1 MDAMDTRSD
10 EELLRMAPRDA
21 DAFAAFYRRHAHVV
35 AGWFLRRTRSS
46 ELAADLT
53 AETFADALR
62 GVRRFDPARGAAV
75 AWLFGIAHRELAR
88 AYERGRVEDRARR
101 RLRLPRLQLDDEALE
116 RVEELAGS
124 AATATRIA
132 QLMARLPPEQR
143 QAIEARVV
151 NEDDYA
157 TIATRIQVSPSVV
170 RKRVSRGLA
179 ELRVRL
185 EEEPS

>member
-1 MDAMDTRSD
+1 MDPRTD
-10 EELLRMAPRDA
+10 EELLRATPRDA
-21 DAFAAFYRRHAHVV
+21 DAFAAFYGRHAHVV
-35 AGWFLRRTRSS
+35 AAWFLRRTRSP

-62 GVRRFDPARGAAV
+62 GARRFDPSRGVPA

-88 AYERGRVEDRARR
+88 AVERGRVEDRARR
-101 RLRLPRLQLDDEALE
+101 RLRLPRLELDDAALE
-116 RVEELAGS
+116 RVEEVAAS
-124 AATATRIA
+124 AAVAGRLA
-132 QLMARLPPEQR
+132 QLMAQLPPEQR
-143 QAIEARVV
+143 EAIEARILA
-151 NEDDYA
+151 EDDYGA
-157 TIATRIQVSPSVV
+157 IAARVQVSPSVI

>member
-1 MDAMDTRSD
+1 MDPRTD
-10 EELLRMAPRDA
+10 EELLRATPRDA
-21 DAFAAFYRRHAHVV
+21 DAFAVFYRRHSHPV
-35 AGWFLRRTRSS
+35 AAWFLRRTRSP

-62 GVRRFDPARGAAV
+62 AVGRFDPARGVAA

-88 AYERGRVEDRARR
+88 AVERGQVEDRARR
-101 RLRLPRLQLDDEALE
+101 RLRLPRTELDDEALE
-116 RVEELAGS
+116 RVEEVAAS
-124 AATATRIA
+124 AAVATRLNELLA
-132 QLMARLPPEQR
+132 HLPAEQR
-143 QAIEARVV
+143 EAIEARILA
-151 NEDDYA
+151 EDDYG
-157 TIATRIQVSPSVV
+157 TIAARIRVSPSVV